1 MENYDVVFRRSALKD
16 LRRFPG
22 RDVAI
27 IMRAIE
33 ALRREPRPPQAQK
46 LTDQERWRLR
56 TGRYRILYIITDVRL
71 IIIVVKH
78 AYRKESYG

>member
-1 MENYDVVFRRSALKD
+1 MANYDVVFRRSALKD
-16 LRRFPG
+16 LRRIPG
-22 RDVAI
+22 RDVVM

-56 TGRYRILYIITDVRL
+56 KGRYRILHEITGARL
-71 IIIVVKH
+71 IITVVRIAH
-78 AYRKESYG
+78 RKEAYG

>member
-1 MENYDVVFRRSALKD
+1 MANYDIVFRRSALKD

-22 RDVAI
+22 RDVAL

-33 ALRREPRPPQAQK
+33 GLRVEPRPPQAQK

-56 TGRYRILYIITDVRL
+56 KGRYRILYEITDVQL
-71 IIIVVKH
+71 IIIVVKIAH
-78 AYRKESYG
+78 RKEAYG